1 VESDQELETGYGTST
16 PSGDNLCNDYAQ
28 ALATGFVEL
37 ATARGE
43 RTAVE
48 DPAVAMSDG
57 SSPSPFGNVVVVR
70 RPVAAADWPALSE
83 RVHAF
88 FAGRGGGPYLV
99 FSAWSTPDLSTLGFG
114 RVGHP
119 PLMYRPVGPI
129 EGEPVTGLE
138 VRAVADG
145 ATAQDWERTLVEAYP
160 DPSQLPFRPG
170 CFLPVRAL
178 DAPNWRHW
186 VGYLDG
192 EAVATSSAYIGAHH
206 VDVEMI
212 SARPGVRGRGVG
224 RVVTAAAT
232 LAAPDRP
239 AMLVSSDAGRSVY
252 ARLGYVPI
260 LRFTLWIGHRR

>member
-1 VESDQELETGYGTST
+1 METDEQLETGYGWATL
-16 PSGDNLCNDYAQ
+16 SGDNLCNDYAQ
-28 ALATGFVEL
+28 ALAVGFGEL
-37 ATARGE
+37 AAARGE
-43 RTAVE
+43 RTVLDDAT
-48 DPAVAMSDG
+48 VAMTDG
-57 SSPSPFGNVVVVR
+57 SSPSPFGNVVVLR
-70 RPVAAADWPALSE
+70 RPVPDDDWPALAA
-83 RVHAF
+83 RVHDF

-99 FSAWSTPDLSTLGFG
+99 FSAWSTPDLATLGFG

-129 EGEPVTGLE
+129 DDERVAGLD
-138 VRAVADG
+138 VRQVADG
-145 ATAQDWERTLVEAYP
+145 PTAEDWERTLVEAYP

-192 EAVATSSAYIGAHH
+192 EAVATSSAYIGPHH

-212 SARPGVRGRGVG
+212 SARPETRGRGVG
-224 RVVTAAAT
+224 RAVTAAAT
-232 LAAPDRP
+232 LAAPDLP

-252 ARLGYVPI
+252 ARLGYVSI